1 MDADDGAT
9 DVLQDLEEEPDVNDW
24 VEIFWGCFLVA
35 IGLHLSL
42 IHI

>member
-24 VEIFWGCFLVA
+24 VEIFGVVF
-35 IGLHLSL
+35 
-42 IHI
+42 